1 MVSAIAWIVILT
13 LAPTL
18 ELRASIPY
26 GIINGEFPT
35 WLVVAMCVS
44 VNILLAPI
52 VWVFLDR
59 GIHIFLRVRWIK
71 DLYEKIVIRA
81 RDNLHPYVERW
92 GVLGLALFIG
102 IPLPGSGVYSGA
114 LGAYLLGYR
123 FTQYML
129 AASIGVMT
137 WVVVTD
143 AVLVTTLWL
152 PVTVTWYVRVTDVP
166 AVM

>member
-1 MVSAIAWIVILT
+1 MRTIAWIVLLT

-35 WLVVAMCVS
+35 WLVVAMCVV

-71 DLYEKIVIRA
+71 VLYEKLVIRA

-92 GVLGLALFIG
+92 GILGLALFIG
-102 IPLPGSGVYSGA
+102 VPLPGSGVYSGA
-114 LGAYLLGYR
+114 LGAYLLGFR
-123 FTQYML
+123 FRQYLL
-129 AASIGVMT
+129 AAAMGVMIAAAA
-137 WVVVTD
+137 VT
-143 AVLVTTLWL
+143 
-152 PVTVTWYVRVTDVP
+152 
-166 AVM
+166 AVMVSGSGALQLFIKH